1 MTTQLDI
8 AKVALGAFLIPWWNR
23 GAFARALAIPVFFLV
38 TFVLSWY
45 YARAHLSE
53 GVSWLFFVVYWAG
66 FAIFAVICHRLV
78 LLDPTAV
85 PSQVIPGWSWRET
98 RFILRMVGVWSI
110 CAVVA
115 LGLAM
120 LSASIWML
128 WVEKLSPTQL
138 DWIVFVVK
146 VPVLYVF
153 ARFCIVFP
161 ATAVD
166 RKVDLKWAWRLTAN
180 NGWRLVVL
188 VGALPWVISQALGL
202 LYRDEA
208 SFVEAIVLA
217 CVSSVLFAVE
227 IAAISLSYRELTQ
240 TEGSQSIA
248 ASG

>member
-1 MTTQLDI
+1 MTIQLDI

-23 GAFARALAIPVFFLV
+23 GVFARALAIPLLFLV
-38 TFVLSWY
+38 TFVLTWY
-45 YARAHLSE
+45 YARDYLSE
-53 GVSWLFFVVYWAG
+53 SANWLLFVVYWAG

-85 PSQVIPGWSWRET
+85 PSEVIPGWSWRET
-98 RFILRMVGVWSI
+98 RFFLWMTGVWCI

-128 WVEKLSPTQL
+128 WVDELSPAQL

-146 VPVLYVF
+146 APALYVF

-161 ATAVD
+161 ATTVD

-188 VGALPWVISQALGL
+188 VGALPWILSHAIGF

-208 SFVEAIVLA
+208 SLVEAIVLA
-217 CVSSVLFAVE
+217 CVSSALFAVE

-240 TEGSQSIA
+240 SEESQSITA
-248 ASG
+248 RG